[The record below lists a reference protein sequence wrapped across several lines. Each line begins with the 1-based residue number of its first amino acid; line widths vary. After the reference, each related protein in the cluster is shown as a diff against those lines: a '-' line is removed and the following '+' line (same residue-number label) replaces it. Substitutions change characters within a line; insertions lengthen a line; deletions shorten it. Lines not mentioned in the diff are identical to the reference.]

1 MLLADGLVCQPVAEA
16 EPSTP
21 EVPLLNI
28 VEDFIV
34 DESSTQKIIRVNP
47 VELPALKPQE
57 NGDESELYNIQ
68 QISPAY
74 KRKYTLSNTIRKK
87 HKDAVNAA
95 AASSSSGDNKMKN
108 KEIYLMKKPP
118 TSKHRNN
125 LKRLKFSYNI
135 HTIDGTDIPIS
146 RLTRVHIAPGAYPVY
161 YGIAKVNGQ
170 FVKNSIKSF
179 SNEEQLIKNLIKI
192 DLAQQKVDSVDD
204 GEQRR
209 SRQQRKWKRK
219 APSDWM
225 KRRNRMKHLLDRKF
239 IALIYLH

>member
-1 MLLADGLVCQPVAEA
+1 MTILLPLLLVFLADGLVCQPVADA
-16 EPSTP
+16 NPAT

-47 VELPALKPQE
+47 VDLPALKPQE

-74 KRKYTLSNTIRKK
+74 KRKYTLSNSIRRK
-87 HKDAVNAA
+87 NGGTTSAA
-95 AASSSSGDNKMKN
+95 TMPSTSDNKKN

-192 DLAQQKVDSVDD
+192 DLAQQKVDDSLD
-204 GEQRR
+204 G
-209 SRQQRKWKRK
+209 
-219 APSDWM
+219 
-225 KRRNRMKHLLDRKF
+225 
-239 IALIYLH
+239 

>member
-1 MLLADGLVCQPVAEA
+1 MFLTDGLLCHPVAEA
-16 EPSTP
+16 NPSTS

-57 NGDESELYNIQ
+57 NGGESDLYNIQ
-68 QISPAY
+68 QISPAF
-74 KRKYTLSNTIRKK
+74 KRKYTLSNAIRRK
-87 HKDAVNAA
+87 HKDSSTTTPP
-95 AASSSSGDNKMKN
+95 SSSSSAKEN
-108 KEIYLMKKPP
+108 KEIYLMKKPQ

-192 DLAQQKVDSVDD
+192 DLAQQKVDENGGNKRNNRHIGS
-204 GEQRR
+204 ERR
-209 SRQQRKWKRK
+209 I
-219 APSDWM
+219 
-225 KRRNRMKHLLDRKF
+225 F
-239 IALIYLH
+239 